1 MKLRIRSMATKET
14 LRIEAPNSCSINNL
28 KTLVARALST
38 AASTSSILPESVR
51 LSLNRK
57 DELFASSD
65 QDSLQA
71 IGLTS
76 GDLIYFSIASDSQ
89 TLAPSASCRP
99 SPMGISNLHPVSLM
113 DNLGDD
119 GDASVSLRS
128 VNLALLS
135 SPVHASKVN
144 ADSSSI
150 GQVLVPDNS
159 TAIATEPI
167 VSQLEEIIQEDDKME
182 VDVEDMITGKSF
194 SVPCFLERVMEAE
207 KGETEGIL
215 GRLVITI
222 QAVFLESGFV
232 VNDGGSGYGS
242 RLPEGWS
249 SKASNFSIHYTLPEL
264 TEARDG
270 RNAKAAIL
278 RFSVMGN
285 YATVYGFLSGAHPD
299 VYRVCFD
306 LPKLAP
312 ILSSSF
318 DSLSG
323 SEEEE
328 IFELWKVVK
337 DMLSLP
343 LLIDLCHKNGLQSP
357 ACFMLLP
364 TDLKIMIFEFLSGID
379 VSKVGCTCSELRFL
393 SSNNDLWKK
402 KFLEE
407 FGDVDE
413 RLLIGRS
420 WKDKYANYW
429 VRKKNAD
436 KRTERNIFTM
446 RNTRFDPFIPQR
458 FPMMGGDYDRFPEIG
473 SMIPGGPRLGFAPLR
488 GRRNFSPNCNLG
500 GNEPGFLG

>member
-1 MKLRIRSMATKET
+1 MATKET
-14 LRIEAPNSCSINNL
+14 LRIEAPDPCSLHHL

-89 TLAPSASCRP
+89 TLAPSASFPPAPVER
-99 SPMGISNLHPVSLM
+99 SNLHPVSPM

-119 GDASVSLRS
+119 GGASVSLRS
-128 VNLALLS
+128 VNLALS
-135 SPVHASKVN
+135 SSAVHASKEN

-150 GQVLVPDNS
+150 GQVLFPDNS
-159 TAIATEPI
+159 TAMATEPI
-167 VSQLEEIIQEDDKME
+167 VSQREEVVQEDDKME
-182 VDVEDMITGKSF
+182 VDVEHVITGKSL

-207 KGETEGIL
+207 KGEAEGIL

-232 VNDGGSGYGS
+232 VTDGGSGYGS
-242 RLPEGWS
+242 RLPKGWS
-249 SKASNFSIHYTLPEL
+249 SKAADFSVHYTLPEL
-264 TEARDG
+264 AGACDG

-312 ILSSSF
+312 LLSSF

-323 SEEEE
+323 SEEKE
-328 IFELWKVVK
+328 IFGLWKVVK
-337 DMLSLP
+337 DTLSLP
-343 LLIDLCHKNGLQSP
+343 LLIDICQKNGLPSP

-364 TDLKIMIFEFLSGID
+364 TDLKIKILEFFSGID
-379 VSKVGCTCSELRFL
+379 VSKVGCTCSELRYL
-393 SSNNDLWKK
+393 SSTNDLWKK

-413 RLLIGRS
+413 RLLVGRS

-429 VRKKNAD
+429 VRKKNAE
-436 KRTERNIFTM
+436 KRTERNIFRM
-446 RNTRFDPFIPQR
+446 PNIFVPRFNQFNPQR
-458 FPMMGGDYDRFPEIG
+458 FPMIGGDHDRFPAIG
-473 SMIPGGPRLGFAPLR
+473 SLVQGGPRLGFPRLP

-500 GNEPGFLG
+500 GKDPGFFG

>member
-1 MKLRIRSMATKET
+1 
-14 LRIEAPNSCSINNL
+14 
-28 KTLVARALST
+28 
-38 AASTSSILPESVR
+38 
-51 LSLNRK
+51 
-57 DELFASSD
+57 
-65 QDSLQA
+65 
-71 IGLTS
+71 
-76 GDLIYFSIASDSQ
+76 
-89 TLAPSASCRP
+89 
-99 SPMGISNLHPVSLM
+99 M

-119 GDASVSLRS
+119 GGASVSLRS
-128 VNLALLS
+128 VNLTVLS
-135 SPVHASKVN
+135 STVHASKEN

-150 GQVLVPDNS
+150 GQDLVPDNS
-159 TAIATEPI
+159 TSIATEPI
-167 VSQLEEIIQEDDKME
+167 VLQREEIVQEYDKME
-182 VDVEDMITGKSF
+182 VDVEHVITGKSF

-207 KGETEGIL
+207 KGEAEGIL

-249 SKASNFSIHYTLPEL
+249 SKAANFSVHYTLPEL
-264 TEARDG
+264 TGARDG
-270 RNAKAAIL
+270 RNAKAVIL

-323 SEEEE
+323 SEEKE
-328 IFELWKVVK
+328 IFGLWKVVK

-343 LLIDLCHKNGLQSP
+343 LLIDICQKNGLPSP

-364 TDLKIMIFEFLSGID
+364 TDLKIKIFEFLSGID
-379 VSKVGCTCSELRFL
+379 VSKVGCTCSELRYL
-393 SSNNDLWKK
+393 SSNTDLWKK

-413 RLLIGRS
+413 RLLVGRS

-429 VRKKNAD
+429 VRKKNAE

-446 RNTRFDPFIPQR
+446 PNSLVRFNPFIPQR
-458 FPMMGGDYDRFPEIG
+458 FPMIGGDHDRFPAIG
-473 SMIPGGPRLGFAPLR
+473 SLVPGGPRLGFPRLP
-488 GRRNFSPNCNLG
+488 GQRNFSPNCNLG
-500 GNEPGFLG
+500 GSDPGFLG